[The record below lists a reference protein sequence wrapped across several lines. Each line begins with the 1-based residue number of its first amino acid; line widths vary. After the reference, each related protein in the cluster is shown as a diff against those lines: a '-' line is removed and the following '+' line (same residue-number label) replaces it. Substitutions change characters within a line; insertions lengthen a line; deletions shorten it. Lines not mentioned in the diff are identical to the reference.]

1 MYSSCFF
8 AEEGFPRHGHPL
20 RSFFGGI
27 RIYTKDTPSRRS
39 RFFFSFFEHPY
50 GAWIGKSRGTSSV
63 RLCANGHSPRERAA
77 EQPRDRM
84 SFGTLLRCLAAK
96 SLAGRIFRLFE
107 RARCN
112 EFLTRSLEPRLTRAS
127 SVNRLERCLQAAVSN
142 AGCKED
148 VSGLVSSLISTAR
161 DLVANVYKTRC
172 RFKCSSA
179 WATSAPGL
187 LPLLLLVAAV
197 ALDGRL

>member
-1 MYSSCFF
+1 MGP
-8 AEEGFPRHGHPL
+8 ARHL
-20 RSFFGGI
+20 L
-27 RIYTKDTPSRRS
+27 
-39 RFFFSFFEHPY
+39 
-50 GAWIGKSRGTSSV
+50 
-63 RLCANGHSPRERAA
+63 LCAIACSLLTLVQDAKAVPTPAA
-77 EQPRDRM
+77 SKCFVETAIQETNLCSNVFKKHVTEKP
-84 SFGTLLRCLAAK
+84 L
-96 SLAGRIFRLFE
+96 
-107 RARCN
+107 N
-112 EFLTRSLEPRLTRAS
+112 AS
-127 SVNRLERCLQAAVSN
+127 DPKDLKEACCSVNRLERCLQAAVSN